1 MGNGL
6 LTCKCCSEFCCGRT
20 QIEINNNLYQQI
32 DLEKSKSK
40 QIITNIYIPNCKVEI
55 SKDNPN
61 KNIKAYNK
69 PQISTKNL
77 TKKNRSKTEKNF
89 MSEIKD
95 SKEIQNHNFTQF
107 LNEMTNN
114 NNNNSNKNVNS
125 NGPSPMNN
133 NCSPL
138 NVKTI
143 LNDYCNNM
151 LNYINKIRNNPKSF
165 VEDLDEI
172 IKNDIKKFY
181 DKECIVSETTSE
193 MIKLG
198 INLEKLK
205 ENIMIQERVE
215 ALNLNDKLKM
225 RNIGNT
231 EINDNLINELVISK
245 KREIFKSFPKCF
257 FYPIFIK
264 DIKINFI
271 HFLANNKLKEKI
283 FNPDFSNFYVTV
295 FNEKN
300 NRFFAILCLA

>member
-1 MGNGL
+1 
-6 LTCKCCSEFCCGRT
+6 
-20 QIEINNNLYQQI
+20 
-32 DLEKSKSK
+32 
-40 QIITNIYIPNCKVEI
+40 
-55 SKDNPN
+55 
-61 KNIKAYNK
+61 
-69 PQISTKNL
+69 
-77 TKKNRSKTEKNF
+77 

-114 NNNNSNKNVNS
+114 NNNNSNNNKNVNS

-138 NVKTI
+138 NYKTI